1 MQPVAHAPAS
11 LADNLK
17 LRTGSPH
24 AWPRRRCPARHAC
37 YSGPNRGD
45 GADPVPRG
53 VCALQCIRKTGGT
66 GAMDLRYTPEELA
79 FRGELRAF
87 FRDNLPAD
95 IRERM
100 RLGHAPSKEDTVRVQ
115 RMIFLEENQMAP
127 APEVSSFNITMIG
140 PVLIQFGT
148 EEQKRRFLPRAA
160 NIDDWWCQGFSEPGA
175 GSDLASLKTGAKRDG
190 DHYLV
195 NGQKIWTST
204 AHHADWCFCLVRT
217 DPAAKKR
224 QEGISFLLIDM
235 RTPGITVRPIV
246 SIDGSHHLNEVFLD
260 DVRVPVENLVGVEN
274 RGWDVAK
281 YLLGHERTGI
291 ARLGKSK
298 ERVKFAKEAA
308 HEMRARGKPLI
319 EDPAFR
325 QRVAQLEVDIK
336 ALEITQFRVVSA
348 YAKAEAGKP
357 DPLSSALKIK
367 GTELLQATT
376 ELAMDVGGPLSMPDW
391 AQELE
396 ALSNEPELGP
406 AWASEAT
413 KSYLFLRAASIYG

>member
-1 MQPVAHAPAS
+1 MELRFPA
-11 LADNLK
+11 D
-17 LRTGSPH
+17 
-24 AWPRRRCPARHAC
+24 
-37 YSGPNRGD
+37 
-45 GADPVPRG
+45 
-53 VCALQCIRKTGGT
+53 
-66 GAMDLRYTPEELA
+66 ELA
-79 FRGELRAF
+79 FRDELRAF
-87 FRDNLPAD
+87 FRDNLPGD

-100 RLGHAPSKEDTVRVQ
+100 RLGHVPSKDDTVTWQRILNRRTGAAYTGPKEWGGPGWTPVQ
-115 RMIFLEENQMAP
+115 RMMFLEENQLAP
-127 APEVSSFNITMIG
+127 APDMQVFNVTMIG
-140 PVLIQFGT
+140 PVLIQFGS

-175 GSDLASLKTGAKRDG
+175 GSDLAALKTAAKRDG
-190 DHYLV
+190 DHYVV

-246 SIDGSHHLNEVFLD
+246 SIDGSHHLNEVFFD
-260 DVRVPVENLVGVEN
+260 DVRVPVENLVGEEN
-274 RGWDVAK
+274 KGWDVAK

-298 ERVKFAKEAA
+298 ERVKFAKEMAY
-308 HEMRARGKPLI
+308 EMRANGKPLI
-319 EDPAFR
+319 DDPAFR
-325 QRVAQLEVDIK
+325 LRVTQLETDIN
-336 ALEITQFRVVSA
+336 ALKTTQFHVVSA
-348 YAKAEAGKP
+348 YPQRKAGKP

-376 ELAMDVGGPLSMPDW
+376 ELAMDVGGPLAMPDW

-406 AWASEAT
+406 AWASEGT
-413 KSYLFLRAASIYG
+413 KSYLFLRAASIYGGTNEIQKNILTKAVLGL